1 MPEEK
6 KPVRK
11 RVASVERQIADIVPD
26 KDIRVRILGT
36 VLDVSENIILI
47 DDGSSKAEV
56 QFDAPDDVAGLER
69 GQLVRVIARV
79 LPLIDGFALRGEAV
93 QNLADFDMQLFKR
106 ARDII
111 SS

>member
-1 MPEEK
+1 MPEGK
-6 KPVRK
+6 IFRK
-11 RVASVERQIADIVPD
+11 RVASVDRQIADVIPD
-26 KDIRVRILGT
+26 KDVRVRILGT
-36 VLDVSENIILI
+36 ILDVSESSILI
-47 DDGSSKAEV
+47 DDGSGKAEV
-56 QFDAPDDVAGLER
+56 QFDGPEDIAGLER

-93 QNLADFDMQLFKR
+93 QNLRDFDMQLFKR